1 MTDLA
6 YALWLSDLCGSVATV
21 LILGGIGIGLS
32 AACIRGGILIYNSDI
47 DKEDDKAQMPS
58 FCRWGLVVA
67 PALIFLGA
75 LLPERAT
82 VKQMI
87 AATYAEQVL
96 TSKAVVDIANP
107 AAMLMKEYIE
117 AELKRLRSSGK

>member
-1 MTDLA
+1 V
-6 YALWLSDLCGSVATV
+6 GKR
-21 LILGGIGIGLS
+21 I
-32 AACIRGGILIYNSDI
+32 
-47 DKEDDKAQMPS
+47 
-58 FCRWGLVVA
+58 
-67 PALIFLGA
+67 ALIFLGA